1 MISKPLRVGMI
12 LTVLWITTGCG
23 MPATPIDLIK
33 PPSSEGSFPKGN
45 LRATLLALLPDGAR
59 LLTPN
64 HGDEN
69 QVASFGDVDGDG
81 VDEAVIV
88 YEESSLDEKM
98 IKASLLKQQ
107 NAVWRIVG
115 DAKGLG
121 YGVDY
126 VRLADLNGD
135 GTSEIMLGWSLG
147 AGGTGMDIYEW
158 KNNALKLWG
167 KQGYDNPLQLEIIP
181 GQAGN

>member
-1 MISKPLRVGMI
+1 MLSKPLRAGMI
-12 LTVLWITTGCG
+12 LTALWITTGCG
-23 MPATPIDLIK
+23 MPAAPIDLIK
-33 PPSSEGSFPKGN
+33 PPATEGSFPKDN
-45 LRATLLALLPDGAR
+45 FRTTLQALLPDGAR
-59 LLTPN
+59 LLIPH
-64 HGDEN
+64 HGNES

-81 VDEAVIV
+81 VDEAVVV
-88 YEESSLDEKM
+88 YEESSLHEKM

-115 DAKGLG
+115 DANGLG

-126 VRLADLNGD
+126 VQLADLNGD

-158 KNNALKLWG
+158 RNNALKLRG
-167 KQGYDNPLQLEIIP
+167 KKGYDNPLQLDKIP
-181 GQAGN
+181 GQAHK